1 MERLEDEMIEI
12 DLREYFNIIWRQKW
26 LIIGICILAVVI
38 SYVVSMQMQRVY
50 QTSTLVMIKE
60 DQGVQNLFDEKLS
73 LLTGQTDKVA
83 TYTQLLKSR
92 RIIEK
97 VIKELDLREEETGE
111 LIEPKAL
118 RDRISI
124 AGNAEDNL
132 INITV
137 NYPDPV
143 TAKKI
148 ANTLVAKFKEVNQR
162 INQTDL
168 QGAADFIA
176 NQLATVKGQL
186 ANAEDKLL
194 AYKEEQGVILPTEQ
208 AKVTLDKLTELE
220 TAAAKTDVEL
230 KEYQAGLQ
238 EVKKSLTGQN
248 KEIVSTKTI
257 TKNPIVENYQTK
269 LAQLKVRL
277 ASQKEIYTDKHPKI
291 IALQKEID
299 EIQKRLAA
307 AVKETVS
314 ARTKTINPL
323 YQSLQ
328 GKIIDL
334 QTKIITTKAQQGIY
348 EEQINNLNDQ
358 LNSLPKKELQ
368 LTRLERKSRVTE
380 KIYTMLMEK
389 KEEVQIQKAMQT
401 SDLVVVDPAIVK
413 EIPIKPN
420 IKLNIV
426 IAAFLAAFIGI
437 GLVFLLEYFDDT
449 VKSEEDIER
458 LTGLPV
464 LGTIPD
470 LEQIDHTRGYGRGG
484 DFD

>member
-168 QGAADFIA
+168 QGAADFITK
-176 NQLATVKGQL
+176 QLATVKEQL

-194 AYKEEQGVILPTEQ
+194 AYKEKRGVVLPTEQ

-220 TAAAKTDVEL
+220 TLAAKTDVEL

-238 EVKKSLTGQN
+238 EVKRSLTGQN

-269 LAQLKVRL
+269 LAELKVRL
-277 ASQKEIYTDKHPKI
+277 ASQKEIYTDRHPKI
-291 IALQKEID
+291 IALKRQID
-299 EIQKRLAA
+299 EVQQRLKA
-307 AVKETVS
+307 AVKEVIG

-328 GKIIDL
+328 GKVIDL
-334 QTKIITTKAQQGIY
+334 QTKIITVQAKQGLY
-348 EEQINNLNDQ
+348 KEQIDKLDEQ
-358 LNSLPKKELQ
+358 LSSLPKKELQ

-380 KIYTMLMEK
+380 RIYTMLMEK
-389 KEEVQIQKAMQT
+389 NEEVQIQKAMQT
-401 SDLVVVDPAIVK
+401 SDLVVIDSAIVK
-413 EIPIKPN
+413 GIPIKPN

-426 IAAFLAAFIGI
+426 IATFLAVFVGI
-437 GLVFLLEYFDDT
+437 GLVFVLEYFDDT

-484 DFD
+484 DIE